1 MSMLEKLAR
10 VRVTDFL
17 RADFLGC
24 HLPDLFAERFHGI
37 FLLCET
43 IGIAMFS

>member
-1 MSMLEKLAR
+1 LVLLHAFAR
-10 VRVTDFL
+10 VTVADFL
-17 RADFLGC
+17 RADFLGGN
-24 HLPDLFAERFHGI
+24 LPDLFAERFHGI